1 MVDILTPSTG
11 ETRPGGKLR
20 LNNRGFEV
28 GERVLARCGGGWIV
42 SDITAL
48 ADTTVGIRCHGALP
62 YRDIAG
68 AIPPEVDADQ
78 LLERLRAVERTAD
91 AAVEAARRAKW
102 DALMEFLEAG
112 ELTRVPPLVPGM

>member
-28 GERVLARCGGGWIV
+28 GERVLAWAGGGWIV

-48 ADTTVGIRCHGALP
+48 ADTTVGVRCHGALS

-68 AIPPEVDADQ
+68 TLSPKVDAEQ
-78 LLERLRAVERTAD
+78 LLARIRAVERDAD
-91 AAVEAARRAKW
+91 AAIEAARQAKW
-102 DALMEFLEAG
+102 DALMQFLEGGDLA
-112 ELTRVPPLVPGM
+112 RVPPFVPGM